1 MAWPG
6 LPTQHTLPGLSSS
19 IPSLSNPLAG
29 HSADMKMYELTEHLR
44 SMQLVQAEQSRRLDE
59 QSYRLHQLEMKEA
72 QTNRLENQRY
82 LWGLGA
88 VGSSAPVSKGLPGLG
103 FDVFS
108 SVEKEKE
115 GEQNLKLETTSV
127 TKSICIGI
135 CVADR

>member
-6 LPTQHTLPGLSSS
+6 LPSQHTLPILSSLS
-19 IPSLSNPLAG
+19 SLSTPPAG
-29 HSADMKMYELTEHLR
+29 QPMDMKLYELTEHLR

-59 QSYRLHQLEMKEA
+59 QSYRLHQLEMKEV

-88 VGSSAPVSKGLPGLG
+88 VGSSAPASKGLPGLG

-108 SVEKEKE
+108 SVAKEKE
-115 GEQNLKLETTSV
+115 GEQHVKLETTSM
-127 TKSICIGI
+127 TKSMCLEIC
-135 CVADR
+135 